1 MRRVSNSFPKS
12 WQHLLIN
19 LGGSSE
25 ILVVN
30 GHKCSAI
37 SLYIICKFFL
47 RLDNILDSYA
57 KDLFSQFRL
66 TLAVR
71 LADFNSRQAI
81 RMIFLYQLA
90 LPSFYKE
97 SVNAECLSYKI
108 D

>member
-1 MRRVSNSFPKS
+1 MRRASNLFPKS
-12 WQHLLIN
+12 WQLLLIN

-25 ILVVN
+25 ILVVS

-37 SLYIICKFFL
+37 TLYIICKFFL
-47 RLDNILDSYA
+47 RLDILGSYA
-57 KDLFSQFRL
+57 KDVFSQFRL
-66 TLAVR
+66 TLVIR
-71 LADFNSRQAI
+71 LADFNSRQVN
-81 RMIFLYQLA
+81 RMIFLYKLA